1 MQVDDAQLD
10 ILVAQLAE
18 GLNARGWKIATA
30 ESCTGGW
37 IGKVLTDRPGSS
49 AWFEGGCISY
59 SNAMKQRMLSVD
71 PGLLDTHG
79 AVSRPVAE
87 AMAVGARAL
96 AGTQLSVAVTGIAGP
111 GGGSADKPVGTVWLA
126 WCDADGECRSRV
138 EHFDGDRESIRR
150 QTVAAALH
158 GLLMLAGPPG
168 PQPVDE

>member
-1 MQVDDAQLD
+1 MQADDAELD
-10 ILVAQLAE
+10 ALVAQLAE
-18 GLNARGWKIATA
+18 RLSARSWTVVTA

-37 IGKVLTDRPGSS
+37 IGKALTDRPGSS

-87 AMAVGARAL
+87 AMAIGARAL
-96 AGTQLSVAVTGIAGP
+96 AEASLSVAVTGIAGP
-111 GGGSADKPVGTVWLA
+111 GGGTPDKPVGTVWLA

-138 EHFDGDRESIRR
+138 EHFDGDREAIRR

-158 GLLMLAGPPG
+158 GLLMLTGPAG
-168 PQPVDE
+168 PQPVDR